1 MKSAII
7 DWLVLSRSALIIN
20 TYGSSFAVEA
30 SQVRNIPLVGVWG
43 GNYIYTNDAKM
54 PYCGHLQFI
63 KHYSNQGIKTTY
75 REGTSDNR
83 EIKATQLLLK
93 PCGVLKNVH
102 YLMKKLLNRLYN

>member
-1 MKSAII
+1 
-7 DWLVLSRSALIIN
+7 
-20 TYGSSFAVEA
+20 
-30 SQVRNIPLVGVWG
+30 
-43 GNYIYTNDAKM
+43 M

-93 PCGVLKNVH
+93 PCGVLKNWGLDFV
-102 YLMKKLLNRLYN
+102 LCALSDEEAAE